1 VSFAELE
8 RQMLEEEDR
17 GLKDDWDDLLWT
29 LSDDDNKLDNDM
41 EVMGLFSMTRD
52 YGEESKMRTI
62 SEDEKQHWKNRN
74 RRI

>member
-1 VSFAELE
+1 
-8 RQMLEEEDR
+8 MLEEKDR
-17 GLKDDWDDLLWT
+17 GFRDDWDDLLWT
-29 LSDDDNKLDNDM
+29 LSDDDNELDNDL

>member
-1 VSFAELE
+1 
-8 RQMLEEEDR
+8 MLEEEDR

>member
-1 VSFAELE
+1 
-8 RQMLEEEDR
+8 MLEEEDR
-17 GLKDDWDDLLWT
+17 GFRDDWDDLLWT
-29 LSDDDNKLDNDM
+29 LSDDDNELDNDL

-52 YGEESKMRTI
+52 YGESKMRTI